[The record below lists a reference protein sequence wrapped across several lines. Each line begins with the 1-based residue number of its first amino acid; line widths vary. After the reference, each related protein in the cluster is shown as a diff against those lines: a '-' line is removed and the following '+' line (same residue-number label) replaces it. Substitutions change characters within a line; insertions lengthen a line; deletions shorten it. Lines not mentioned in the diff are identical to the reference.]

1 MDDLMKLTAKYVG
14 GEVYYDLHGSVH
26 FVMGL
31 MEDMIPNL
39 LQKVAA
45 VADRETEE
53 QVRDE
58 ICRRLLKIADACG
71 MQDAMAQVV
80 GEWIAD
86 YILGGEK

>member
-1 MDDLMKLTAKYVG
+1 
-14 GEVYYDLHGSVH
+14 
-26 FVMGL
+26 
-31 MEDMIPNL
+31 MIPNL